1 MPTGPV
7 HSMPS
12 SSATTATIADMMAN
26 APALWAPFA
35 ATYIHTMPPMS
46 EPHACVNQNRFAFM
60 PSTIANTM
68 NTRNRSTPKM
78 ASVM

>member
-1 MPTGPV
+1 MVRLLPAPATSSASRPPATMPTGP
-7 HSMPS
+7 
-12 SSATTATIADMMAN
+12 
-26 APALWAPFA
+26 
-35 ATYIHTMPPMS
+35 YIHTMPPMS

>member
-1 MPTGPV
+1 
-7 HSMPS
+7 
-12 SSATTATIADMMAN
+12 MMAN
-26 APALWAPFA
+26 APRLGTFA

>member
-1 MPTGPV
+1 
-7 HSMPS
+7 
-12 SSATTATIADMMAN
+12 
-26 APALWAPFA
+26 
-35 ATYIHTMPPMS
+35 MPPMS